1 MWINTNYFVYSD
13 INNKGNIMTTEQII
27 ELLESIDQN
36 INYGNLDEAQV
47 DIAINLRTLYKQLV
61 KKFHPDVKNNI
72 KNNAIIGIYN
82 SFRGWLLS

>member
-1 MWINTNYFVYSD
+1 MFLYSSIYDLVNRFKNLKKYKKTLDTYTNYFVYSD

-61 KKFHPDVKNNI
+61 KK
-72 KNNAIIGIYN
+72 
-82 SFRGWLLS
+82 